1 MRIGI
6 MSDTHD
12 NLPAI
17 RKAVEFLNARPVD
30 LAIHAGDY
38 VAPFVANELKN
49 LKAPL
54 KGVFGNNDGERKG
67 LYEALGIYDEIL
79 EVDADGMRIAVT
91 HGTDERIV
99 RALARSRLYDVVV
112 VGHTHHY
119 EIREEGRTI
128 LVNPGE
134 VCGYITG
141 VKSVA
146 LLDSR
151 RREVQIFNIE
161 SGELLGAMSL

>member
-1 MRIGI
+1 MLVGI

-12 NLPAI
+12 NLPAT
-17 RKAVEFLNARPVD
+17 RRAVEFLNGQNVD
-30 LAIHAGDY
+30 MVIHAGDF
-38 VAPFVANELKN
+38 VAPFVARELKKLN
-49 LKAPL
+49 APL

-67 LYEALGIYDEIL
+67 LYEALGVCDEIL
-79 EVDADGMRIAVT
+79 EIEADGMKMAVT

-99 RALARSRLYDVVV
+99 RALARSRLYDVVI

-134 VCGYITG
+134 VCGYLTG
-141 VKSVA
+141 IESVA
-146 LLDSR
+146 LLDTR
-151 RREVQIFNIE
+151 RREVKILDVK
-161 SGELLGAMSL
+161 SGDLLGAMSL

>member
-1 MRIGI
+1 MLVGI

-17 RKAVEFLNARPVD
+17 RKAVEFFNKENVELV
-30 LAIHAGDY
+30 IHAGDF
-38 VAPFVANELKN
+38 VAPFVARELKG

-79 EVDADGMRIAVT
+79 EIEADGMKMAVT
-91 HGTDERIV
+91 HGTDERVV
-99 RALARSRLYDVVV
+99 RALARSRLYDVVI
-112 VGHTHHY
+112 VGHTHKY

-134 VCGYITG
+134 VCGYVSG

-146 LLDSR
+146 LLDTR
-151 RREVQIFNIE
+151 RREVRIINIE
-161 SGELLGAMSL
+161 TGELLGAMSL

>member
-1 MRIGI
+1 MLIGI

-17 RKAVEFLNARPVD
+17 RKAVDFFNERNVELVV
-30 LAIHAGDY
+30 HAGDY
-38 VAPFVANELKN
+38 VAPFVARELER
-49 LKAPL
+49 LRAPL

-67 LYEALGIYDEIL
+67 LYEALGIYDDIL
-79 EVDADGMRIAVT
+79 EIEADGMKIAVT

-112 VGHTHHY
+112 VGHTHRY

-128 LVNPGE
+128 VVNPGE

-141 VKSVA
+141 IKSVA
-146 LLDSR
+146 LLDTR
-151 RREVQIFNIE
+151 KRVVEIFNIE
-161 SGELLGAMSL
+161 TGELLGAMSL

>member
-1 MRIGI
+1 MIVGI

-17 RKAVEFLNARPVD
+17 KLAVDFFNESGVD
-30 LAIHAGDY
+30 LVIHAGDF
-38 VAPFVANELKN
+38 VAPFVAKELKK
-49 LKAPL
+49 LRAPL
-54 KGVFGNNDGERKG
+54 RGVFGNNDGERKG

-79 EVDADGMRIAVT
+79 EVEADGMKMAVT

-99 RALARSRLYDVVV
+99 RALARSRLYDVVI
-112 VGHTHHY
+112 VGHTHRY

-134 VCGYITG
+134 VCGYLTG
-141 VKSVA
+141 VRSVA
-146 LLDSR
+146 LLDTR
-151 RREVQIFNIE
+151 GREVRIVNLDT
-161 SGELLGAMSL
+161 GELLGAMSL

>member
-1 MRIGI
+1 MLIGI

-17 RKAVEFLNARPVD
+17 RKAVDFLNERGVE
-30 LAIHAGDY
+30 LVIHAGDY
-38 VAPFVANELKN
+38 VAPFVARELKR

-79 EVDADGMRIAVT
+79 EIEADGMKIAVT

-99 RALARSRLYDVVV
+99 KALARSRLYDVVI
-112 VGHTHHY
+112 VGHTHRY

-134 VCGYITG
+134 VCGYLSG
-141 VKSVA
+141 VRSVA
-146 LLDSR
+146 LLDTR
-151 RREVQIFNIE
+151 KREVQIVNIDT
-161 SGELLGAMSL
+161 GDLLGAMSL

>member
-1 MRIGI
+1 MLIGI

-17 RKAVEFLNARPVD
+17 RKAVEFFNERDVD
-30 LAIHAGDY
+30 LVIHSGDY
-38 VAPFVANELKN
+38 VAPFVAEELKN

-54 KGVFGNNDGERKG
+54 RGVFGNNDGERDG
-67 LYEALGIYDEIL
+67 LRKALGIEDELI
-79 EVDADGMRIAVT
+79 EIEADGMKMAVT
-91 HGTDERIV
+91 HGTNEV
-99 RALARSRLYDVVV
+99 LVKALAYSKLYDVVI

-119 EIREEGRTI
+119 EIREVGRTI

-134 VCGYITG
+134 VCGYLTG

-146 LLDSR
+146 LLDTR
-151 RREVQIFNIE
+151 KRVVEIFNIE
-161 SGELLGAMSL
+161 TGELLGAMSI

>member
-1 MRIGI
+1 MLIGI

-12 NLPAI
+12 NLSAI
-17 RKAVEFLNARPVD
+17 RKAVEFFNERKVELV
-30 LAIHAGDY
+30 IHAGDY
-38 VAPFVANELKN
+38 VAPFVARELKELN
-49 LKAPL
+49 APL

-67 LYEALGIYDEIL
+67 LHEALGIYDEII
-79 EVDADGMRIAVT
+79 EIEADGIRIATT

-119 EIREEGRTI
+119 EIREGERTI
-128 LVNPGE
+128 LINPGE
-134 VCGYITG
+134 VCGYLTG

-146 LLDSR
+146 LLDTR
-151 RREVQIFNIE
+151 KREVQIINLDT
-161 SGELLGAMSL
+161 GELLGAMSL

>member
-1 MRIGI
+1 MLIGI

-17 RKAVEFLNARPVD
+17 RKAVEFFNERNVD
-30 LAIHAGDY
+30 LVIHAGDY
-38 VAPFVANELKN
+38 VAPFVAQELKN

-54 KGVFGNNDGERKG
+54 RGVFGNNDGERKG
-67 LYEALGIYDEIL
+67 LYEALGIYDELIEL
-79 EVDADGMRIAVT
+79 EADGMKIAVT
-91 HGTDERIV
+91 HGTNEV
-99 RALARSRLYDVVV
+99 LVKALAHSRLYDVVI

-119 EIREEGRTI
+119 EIQEVGRTV

-134 VCGYITG
+134 VCGYLTG

-146 LLDSR
+146 LLDTR
-151 RREVQIFNIE
+151 KREVRIINLDT
-161 SGELLGAMSL
+161 GELLGAMSL

>member
-1 MRIGI
+1 MLIGI

-17 RKAVEFLNARPVD
+17 RKAVELFNRENVELV
-30 LAIHAGDY
+30 IHAGDY
-38 VAPFVANELKN
+38 VAPFVAWELRK

-54 KGVFGNNDGERKG
+54 RGVFGNNDGERKG
-67 LYEALGIYDEIL
+67 LYEALGICDEIL
-79 EVDADGMRIAVT
+79 EVEADGMKIAVT

-99 RALARSRLYDVVV
+99 RALARSKLYDVVV
-112 VGHTHHY
+112 VGHTHRY

-134 VCGYITG
+134 VCGYVTG
-141 VKSVA
+141 IKSVA
-146 LLDSR
+146 LLDTR
-151 RREVQIFNIE
+151 KREVRIVNLDT
-161 SGELLGAMSL
+161 GELLGAMSL

>member
-1 MRIGI
+1 MLIGI

-17 RKAVEFLNARPVD
+17 RRAVEVFNDMNVELV
-30 LAIHAGDY
+30 LHAGDF
-38 VAPFVANELKN
+38 VAPFVARELN
-49 LKAPL
+49 RLKAPL

-67 LYEALGIYDEIL
+67 LYEALGIYDELIEL
-79 EVDADGMRIAVT
+79 EADGMKIAVT
-91 HGTDERIV
+91 HGTNEVLV

-112 VGHTHHY
+112 VGHTHRY

-134 VCGYITG
+134 VCGYVTG

-146 LLDSR
+146 LLDTR
-151 RREVQIFNIE
+151 KREVRIINLDT
-161 SGELLGAMSL
+161 GELLGAMSL

>member
-1 MRIGI
+1 MLIGI

-17 RKAVEFLNARPVD
+17 RKAVEFFNKQNVELV
-30 LAIHAGDY
+30 IHAGDY
-38 VAPFVANELKN
+38 VAPFVARELRR

-54 KGVFGNNDGERKG
+54 KGVFGNNDGEKKG
-67 LYEALGIYDEIL
+67 LYEVLGIADEIL
-79 EVDADGMRIAVT
+79 EMEADGMKISVT

-112 VGHTHHY
+112 VGHTHRY
-119 EIREEGRTI
+119 EIREDGRTI

-134 VCGYITG
+134 VCGYVTG

-146 LLDSR
+146 LLDTR
-151 RREVQIFNIE
+151 KREVRIVNIE
-161 SGELLGAMSL
+161 TGEMLGVMSL

>member
-1 MRIGI
+1 MLIGI

-12 NLPAI
+12 NLQAI
-17 RKAVEFLNARPVD
+17 AKAVELFNRENVELV
-30 LAIHAGDY
+30 IHAGDY
-38 VAPFVANELKN
+38 VAPFVARELKK

-67 LYEALGIYDEIL
+67 LYEALGIYDELIEL
-79 EVDADGMRIAVT
+79 EADGMKIAVT
-91 HGTDERIV
+91 HGTNGVLV
-99 RALARSRLYDVVV
+99 RALVRSRLYDVVV
-112 VGHTHHY
+112 VGHTHRY

-134 VCGYITG
+134 VCGYVSG

-146 LLDSR
+146 LLDTR
-151 RREVQIFNIE
+151 KREVRIINLDT
-161 SGELLGAMSL
+161 GELLGAMSL

>member
-1 MRIGI
+1 MLVGI

-17 RKAVEFLNARPVD
+17 RKAVEFFNGENVELV
-30 LAIHAGDY
+30 IHAGDF
-38 VAPFVANELKN
+38 VAPFVARELKE

-79 EVDADGMRIAVT
+79 EIEADGMKIAVT

-99 RALARSRLYDVVV
+99 RALARSRLYDVVI
-112 VGHTHHY
+112 VGHTHKY

-134 VCGYITG
+134 VCGYLTG

-146 LLDSR
+146 LLDTR
-151 RREVQIFNIE
+151 RREVKIVNIE
-161 SGELLGAMSL
+161 TGELLGAMSL

>member
-1 MRIGI
+1 MLIGI

-17 RKAVEFLNARPVD
+17 AKAVELFNERNVELV
-30 LAIHAGDY
+30 IHAGDY
-38 VAPFVANELKN
+38 VAPFVAGELKK

-67 LYEALGIYDEIL
+67 LHETIGIYDEIL
-79 EVDADGMRIAVT
+79 EIEADGMKIAVT
-91 HGTDERIV
+91 HGTDERVV

-112 VGHTHHY
+112 VGHTHRY

-134 VCGYITG
+134 VCGYVTG

-146 LLDSR
+146 LLDTR
-151 RREVQIFNIE
+151 RREVQIINLDT
-161 SGELLGAMSL
+161 GELLGAMSI

>member
-1 MRIGI
+1 MLIGI

-17 RKAVEFLNARPVD
+17 RRAVEVFNDMNVELV
-30 LAIHAGDY
+30 LHAGDF
-38 VAPFVANELKN
+38 VAPFVARELKR

-67 LYEALGIYDEIL
+67 LYEALGIYDELIEL
-79 EVDADGMRIAVT
+79 EADGMKIAVT
-91 HGTDERIV
+91 HGTNEVLV

-112 VGHTHHY
+112 VGHTHRY

-134 VCGYITG
+134 VCGYVTG

-146 LLDSR
+146 LLDTR
-151 RREVQIFNIE
+151 KREVRIINLDT
-161 SGELLGAMSL
+161 GELLGAMSL